1 MDANEGASRMGH
13 EGGPHLASRPGA
25 PPWCT
30 VLGVRED
37 RVGECDRLAPDA
49 RYDLLWRAATAYLAA
64 LAGLACLTHALV
76 ADGRATLRR
85 RVEPATVPHS
95 PTREEATR

>member
-25 PPWCT
+25 QPWCT

-37 RVGECDRLAPDA
+37 RVGERDRLAPDA
-49 RYDLLWRAATAYLAA
+49 RYDLLWRI
-64 LAGLACLTHALV
+64 
-76 ADGRATLRR
+76 
-85 RVEPATVPHS
+85 EPTMVPH
-95 PTREEATR
+95 PLTREEATR